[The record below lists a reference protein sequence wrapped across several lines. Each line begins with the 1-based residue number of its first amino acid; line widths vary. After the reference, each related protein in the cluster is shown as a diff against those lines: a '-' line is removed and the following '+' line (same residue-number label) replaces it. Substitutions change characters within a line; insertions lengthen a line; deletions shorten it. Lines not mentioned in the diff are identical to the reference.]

1 MPSAQLS
8 LIAKVII
15 FYVIYILHLRYGQAT
30 TKEPR
35 VKINLVQLTFNVTF
49 LKNEPL
55 PFNISVDFDKS
66 KLQYLFASSH
76 CESNLTSAFINSLFV
91 DTSSLVYFT
100 LKANETRRC
109 YSTVNV

>member
-8 LIAKVII
+8 LITKVII
-15 FYVIYILHLRYGQAT
+15 FYVIYILHLYNVQAT
-30 TKEPR
+30 TKKPR

-49 LKNEPL
+49 LENEPL
-55 PFNISVDFDKS
+55 SFNISVDFDKS
-66 KLQYLFASSH
+66 KLRYFFATGHS
-76 CESNLTSAFINSLFV
+76 ESNLTSTFIKSLFV
-91 DTSSLVYFT
+91 DASSLVYFT

>member
-15 FYVIYILHLRYGQAT
+15 FYVIYILHLRNVQAT
-30 TKEPR
+30 KKEPR
-35 VKINLVQLTFNVTF
+35 GKINLVQLTLNVTF
-49 LKNEPL
+49 LENEPL

-66 KLQYLFASSH
+66 KLRYFFASSH
-76 CESNLTSAFINSLFV
+76 SESNLTSAFINSLFV
-91 DTSSLVYFT
+91 DASSLVYFT